1 MIRNTG
7 ELASGWLFASGWSNV
22 MAEESGS
29 NPSLGKEQPSIS
41 PSRSTPNQSVPQ
53 RFNLLL
59 AEDNLPDALLV
70 REAIRHENLP
80 IDLHVVSDGQQAI
93 DFIEHAE
100 NDKDAPCPQC
110 MLLDLNLPKV
120 EGFEILRRVR
130 ASEKCGTIPVV
141 VITSSDS
148 PADRSQAAALGAG
161 YFRKPPSYEEFLKL
175 GAVLKMLVEKQS
187 AG

>member
-1 MIRNTG
+1 
-7 ELASGWLFASGWSNV
+7 
-22 MAEESGS
+22 MAEESGLNRS
-29 NPSLGKEQPSIS
+29 REKEQSSIS

-70 REAIRHENLP
+70 REAIRRENLP
-80 IDLHVVSDGQQAI
+80 IDLHIVSDGQQAI
-93 DFIEHAE
+93 EFIERAE
-100 NDKDAPCPQC
+100 NDNDAPCPQC

-130 ASEKCGTIPVV
+130 ASEKCGAIPVV

-148 PADRSQAAALGAG
+148 PSDRSQAAALGAG
-161 YFRKPPSYEEFLKL
+161 YFRRATRS
-175 GAVLKMLVEKQS
+175 S
-187 AG
+187 